1 MEEIRKFLESKGVHP
16 SYHRIKIMQYLME
29 HRTHPTVETIYKD
42 LHKEIPTL
50 SKTTIYNTLNL
61 FAEKGLVTVLTID
74 ERETRYDVETETHAH
89 FKCKKCGKVYDI
101 FLDKD
106 VFKDMKVNEHHIEE
120 IHLYFKGI
128 CKNCMGKSN

>member
-16 SYHRIKIMQYLME
+16 SYHRIKIMEYLLKN
-29 HRTHPTVETIYKD
+29 RIHPTVETIYRN

-74 ERETRYDVETETHAH
+74 ERETRYDVDTRAHAH
-89 FKCKKCGKVYDI
+89 FKCKKCGKVYDL
-101 FLDKD
+101 FLDEEI
-106 VFKDMKVNEHHIEE
+106 FNNIQVNEHHVDE
-120 IHLYFKGI
+120 IHLYFRGI
-128 CKNCMGKSN
+128 CKECIGQSN